1 MISSLLRERLILTDH
16 CCKQEIL
23 TYRYAVIE
31 FEPTETMNKP
41 KTIKNETLV
50 MTYLTLMPTI
60 VHWNFLGIRSER

>member
-41 KTIKNETLV
+41 KTIKNETGDDLSDINACNSSLELFGYKV
-50 MTYLTLMPTI
+50 
-60 VHWNFLGIRSER
+60 